1 MTKEMTLGSSSR
13 PWGGTLKIAPHS
25 GIQFLTFGFDIEK
38 TGQFSRSFIEHRR
51 MDMRGEG
58 GVTPIELRPNWN
70 DDDPELDPPF
80 PAKGADEVYEIP
92 KQKALE
98 PFLEK
103 WTPVPYFAVQ
113 AGRDRYGRE
122 LLQPGPTNWA
132 RLRVSAAE
140 AGNPQGDTH
149 VVVLALDTELVE
161 RRPNRAYVAPSP
173 QDALGE
179 HEFVFASLFRD
190 IASYVSD
197 ARPGQ
202 DGASDA
208 GHQEWVDRWIDE
220 LFTEFKT
227 AQRGRALR
235 PEDRQPL
242 EHAARYVAFLQF
254 LSEAIALPRLKLI
267 DTLSNDPAIK
277 PVNVD
282 LVLDIGNSRT
292 CGMLIENFPNQEK
305 IELGNSYILQLRDLE
320 QPHRVYSDPFE
331 SDVQLAQAQ
340 FGKEYLSRFSTRTR
354 AFFWPSLVRVGPE
367 AARYRQSA
375 EGTEG
380 ASGMS
385 SPKRYLCDVDAVNQE
400 WRFQPGDYGANREP
414 PTIDRAAR
422 RFVNFRGDVLRQLA
436 DERRFYERLA
446 YTPDRAELDKPAARL
461 TFSRSAFFTFLVAEI
476 LIQTL
481 SLINNPQLRGT
492 RGEKDTPRR
501 LRRIIFTLPTAM
513 PVREQRLLRS
523 RASAAVK
530 LVFDVM
536 GWTESPP
543 PGLLIPEVHASWDEA
558 SCAQFVYLYS
568 EIAQKFGGAIADFMQ
583 LVGRARPFVET
594 GGAPSGP
601 SPPQHSVRIAS
612 IDVGGG
618 TTDLM
623 ITTYYV
629 EDNRAIVPVQTFRE
643 GFRIAGEDILHETIL
658 QLLLPAIEADLKARG
673 LANARDFLIDRFG
686 ADRAN
691 MSEQDKHLRRKLV
704 LRVMK
709 PAALALLSAY
719 ESAASTWTASSDKAT
734 IEELVQRASAQST
747 PLEGGILDYVD
758 KTAANWGASGFRLAQ
773 VEVAIEFARIKNA
786 VETTLGSVFE
796 NIAEAVHHFDCDLV
810 LLSGRPSRLPATI
823 DLFVNKLAVAP
834 DRVLPLT
841 NYPTGNW
848 YPFGGRSRFRIEDP
862 KTATVVGC
870 MLCALAEGQITNFT
884 LYTHRLSMRS
894 TANCIGVIER
904 DGKMRTQN
912 VLFSAGAGDA
922 SKVPQTGEIS
932 WYAPTILGSRQ
943 LPIERWV
950 ATPLYRIKLI
960 SGSAGRAIQR
970 PVAITLERELP
981 EELAE
986 YDSRDFSSKEAQKEE
1001 LRIADAT
1008 ARDGA
1013 PVTRSFS
1020 LTFDTLG
1027 NEQGYWLDTG
1037 ILAVA

>member
-1 MTKEMTLGSSSR
+1 
-13 PWGGTLKIAPHS
+13 
-25 GIQFLTFGFDIEK
+25 
-38 TGQFSRSFIEHRR
+38 
-51 MDMRGEG
+51 
-58 GVTPIELRPNWN
+58 
-70 DDDPELDPPF
+70 
-80 PAKGADEVYEIP
+80 
-92 KQKALE
+92 
-98 PFLEK
+98 
-103 WTPVPYFAVQ
+103 
-113 AGRDRYGRE
+113 
-122 LLQPGPTNWA
+122 
-132 RLRVSAAE
+132 
-140 AGNPQGDTH
+140 
-149 VVVLALDTELVE
+149 
-161 RRPNRAYVAPSP
+161 
-173 QDALGE
+173 
-179 HEFVFASLFRD
+179 
-190 IASYVSD
+190 
-197 ARPGQ
+197 
-202 DGASDA
+202 
-208 GHQEWVDRWIDE
+208 
-220 LFTEFKT
+220 
-227 AQRGRALR
+227 
-235 PEDRQPL
+235 
-242 EHAARYVAFLQF
+242 
-254 LSEAIALPRLKLI
+254 
-267 DTLSNDPAIK
+267 
-277 PVNVD
+277 
-282 LVLDIGNSRT
+282 
-292 CGMLIENFPNQEK
+292 
-305 IELGNSYILQLRDLE
+305 
-320 QPHRVYSDPFE
+320 
-331 SDVQLAQAQ
+331 
-340 FGKEYLSRFSTRTR
+340 
-354 AFFWPSLVRVGPE
+354 
-367 AARYRQSA
+367 
-375 EGTEG
+375 
-380 ASGMS
+380 
-385 SPKRYLCDVDAVNQE
+385 
-400 WRFQPGDYGANREP
+400 
-414 PTIDRAAR
+414 
-422 RFVNFRGDVLRQLA
+422 
-436 DERRFYERLA
+436 
-446 YTPDRAELDKPAARL
+446 
-461 TFSRSAFFTFLVAEI
+461 
-476 LIQTL
+476 
-481 SLINNPQLRGT
+481 
-492 RGEKDTPRR
+492 
-501 LRRIIFTLPTAM
+501 
-513 PVREQRLLRS
+513 
-523 RASAAVK
+523 
-530 LVFDVM
+530 
-536 GWTESPP
+536 
-543 PGLLIPEVHASWDEA
+543 
-558 SCAQFVYLYS
+558 
-568 EIAQKFGGAIADFMQ
+568 MQ

-601 SPPQHSVRIAS
+601 SAPQHSVRIAS

-691 MSEQDKHLRRKLV
+691 MSEPDKHLRRKLV

-719 ESAASTWTASSDKAT
+719 ESAASTWAASSDRAT
-734 IEELVQRASAQST
+734 IEELVQRASAQSA

-773 VEVAIEFARIKNA
+773 VEVAIDFARIKNA
-786 VETTLGSVFE
+786 VETTLGSVFD

-884 LYTHRLSMRS
+884 LYTHRLAMRS
-894 TANCIGVIER
+894 TANYIGVIER

-912 VLFSAGAGDA
+912 VLFFAAAGDP
-922 SKVPQTGEIS
+922 SNVPQTGEIS
-932 WYAPTILGSRQ
+932 WYAPTMLGSRQ